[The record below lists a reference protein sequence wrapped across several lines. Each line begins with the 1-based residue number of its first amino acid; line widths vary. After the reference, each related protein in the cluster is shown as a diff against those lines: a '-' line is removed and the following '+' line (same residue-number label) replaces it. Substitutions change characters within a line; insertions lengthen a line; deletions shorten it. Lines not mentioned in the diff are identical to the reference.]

1 MYFYYSTQN
10 SDFGGKTL
18 RSFRFSPFFVKNY
31 IKHFFDGIAAL
42 PEWAPADENHLLKSS
57 SVVQNIS
64 YEPTQISYKTFLP
77 AAKEILRLTKMP
89 KQILVD
95 GKPLKRVDDTKES
108 EGWSWEKL
116 SDGGVVRLNRLG
128 GRDVLILLK

>member
-1 MYFYYSTQN
+1 
-10 SDFGGKTL
+10 
-18 RSFRFSPFFVKNY
+18 
-31 IKHFFDGIAAL
+31 
-42 PEWAPADENHLLKSS
+42 
-57 SVVQNIS
+57 
-64 YEPTQISYKTFLP
+64 
-77 AAKEILRLTKMP
+77 MP

-108 EGWSWEKL
+108 EGWNWEKL